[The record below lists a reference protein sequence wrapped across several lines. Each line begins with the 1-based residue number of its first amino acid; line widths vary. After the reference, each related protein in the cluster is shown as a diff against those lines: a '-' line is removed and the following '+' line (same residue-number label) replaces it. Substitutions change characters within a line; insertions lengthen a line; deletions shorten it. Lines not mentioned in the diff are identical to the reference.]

1 MSKLRIPES
10 HREGFKLLSSL
21 SESDFKKLH
30 IALSKTDKGILPD
43 ELTSLIS
50 EETRID
56 KNINS
61 EITKILFSVYS
72 LKEKFGEDVDQLV
85 NELLLALRNANVDL
99 GAQTKWKRLEERIK
113 SLISFDKTIGN
124 TFKALKLLSDYDR
137 IYINSKIVTDIRP
150 AFNDSDDL
158 STNTALIVHNLKIG
172 YIKDD
177 QHQETYLAL
186 DSNDLD
192 ELKKQIERAKKK
204 EENLK
209 KSLKDKFLF
218 IQPAKQ

>member
-30 IALSKTDKGILPD
+30 NALSKTNKGILPD

-50 EETRID
+50 EETSID

-72 LKEKFGEDVDQLV
+72 LKEKFGEDTDQLV
-85 NELLLALRNANVDL
+85 NELLLALRNANIDL
-99 GAQTKWKRLEERIK
+99 GAKTKWKRLEERIK
-113 SLISFDKTIGN
+113 SLISFDQTIGN

-177 QHQETYLAL
+177 QHQEAYLAL